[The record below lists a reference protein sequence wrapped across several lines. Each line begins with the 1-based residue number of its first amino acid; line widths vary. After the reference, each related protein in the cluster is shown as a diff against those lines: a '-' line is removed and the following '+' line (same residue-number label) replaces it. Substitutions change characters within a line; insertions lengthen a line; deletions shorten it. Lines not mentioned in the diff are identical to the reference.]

1 MSDFVAG
8 FSARQNAAA
17 AALQQAFAPPGAFAR
32 SDLPGMGLGAGMGA
46 GLGTGS
52 DAGMGFDM
60 GSGPVSFRARS
71 PMPGADQADADM
83 QARPRHFHPANRA
96 EDPTEGWDPFAACES
111 DEPAIDPIAMARA
124 TAHAE
129 GYAQGV
135 EDATREFQ
143 AMTEA
148 QARDTQLVGGISDA
162 LSSRID
168 REMMANQLRQTV
180 MALVTRL
187 VGETGIDAARLT
199 SRIEGAIDLLAE
211 AHESAMLRVH
221 PDDVAALEG
230 RLPQTIFPVGD
241 PSVERGGFVLESA
254 STIIEDGPR
263 LWLDQLAAVID
274 KVPVPSC

>member
-32 SDLPGMGLGAGMGA
+32 SDLSGMAMA
-46 GLGTGS
+46 PGTGV
-52 DAGMGFDM
+52 GVGFDM
-60 GSGPVSFRARS
+60 GADPVSFRPRS
-71 PMPGADQADADM
+71 PMPGGDAPRDPDM
-83 QARPRHFHPANRA
+83 QARPRHFHPANPSQ
-96 EDPTEGWDPFAACES
+96 DPTQGWDPFAACEES
-111 DEPAIDPIAMARA
+111 AEPAADPIAAARA
-124 TAHAE
+124 AGHAE

-143 AMTEA
+143 ALTEA
-148 QARDTQLVGGISDA
+148 QSRDEQLIGGISHA

-168 REMMANQLRQTV
+168 RDMMANQLRHTV

-187 VGETGIDAARLT
+187 VGETGIDADRLT

-241 PSVERGGFVLESA
+241 PTVERGGFVLESA
-254 STIIEDGPR
+254 STIVEDGPR

>member
-17 AALQQAFAPPGAFAR
+17 AALQQAFAPPGAFSRA
-32 SDLPGMGLGAGMGA
+32 DLSGLGGGP
-46 GLGTGS
+46 GTGA
-52 DAGMGFDM
+52 DTGMGFDM
-60 GSGPVSFRARS
+60 GTGPVSFRARS
-71 PMPGADQADADM
+71 PMPGFDQDDADVH
-83 QARPRHFHPANRA
+83 ARPRHFHPANRA
-96 EDPTEGWDPFAACES
+96 DDPTEGWDPFAACQES
-111 DEPAIDPIAMARA
+111 DEPASDPIATTRA

-143 AMTEA
+143 AMAEA
-148 QARDTQLVGGISDA
+148 QAQDAQLVGGISAA

-168 REMMANQLRQTV
+168 REMMASQLRHTV

-187 VGETGIDAARLT
+187 VSETGIDAARLT
-199 SRIEGAIDLLAE
+199 SRIEGAIDLLSE

-230 RLPQTIFPVGD
+230 QLPQTIFPVGD
-241 PSVERGGFVLESA
+241 PAVERGGFVLESA

-274 KVPVPSC
+274 KVPVPTC